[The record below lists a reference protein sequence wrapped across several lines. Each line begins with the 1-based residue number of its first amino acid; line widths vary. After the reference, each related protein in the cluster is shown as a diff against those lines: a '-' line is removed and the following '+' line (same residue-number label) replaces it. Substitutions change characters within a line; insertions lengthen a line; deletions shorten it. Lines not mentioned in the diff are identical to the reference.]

1 MMALHDTVGW
11 AATRDMRVD
20 GTWYW
25 AGDSVPAS
33 ALAAERKR
41 DVLMSTRL
49 VVPMQD
55 PHMRRT
61 DWYGVSTNG
70 ATGPLGD
77 NPRRIPTPTHLD
89 ARSFVAV
96 GGLSAFQFDESFDLP
111 FAGESDG

>member
-1 MMALHDTVGW
+1 MALYDTVGW
-11 AATRDMRVD
+11 AATRDVVVD
-20 GTWYW
+20 GTQYQ
-25 AGDSVPAS
+25 AGDSVPAP

-61 DWYGVSTNG
+61 DWYGFNTNG
-70 ATGPLGD
+70 ATGPLQD

-89 ARSFVAV
+89 ARSFAAV

-111 FAGESDG
+111 FAGENNG